1 MFGLSFTEI
10 MLIGVVALIV
20 IGPEKLPKVAR
31 TVGHLLGRAQRYVND
46 VKTDIRKEMDATEI
60 GNLREQ
66 MQEAANSVK
75 SSVDEA
81 GKSWRAPIDEA
92 EEALKEASDSI
103 KTLADAAQ
111 KSATAAGT
119 EEVPQEQPIA
129 AAEEAPQ
136 EPPFAA
142 TEQDLPSEEVV
153 DTRTLPLPG
162 FEQKQAA
169 TAAPQPSP
177 PTDKGAQP

>member
-1 MFGLSFTEI
+1 MFGLSFSEI

-60 GNLREQ
+60 GNLKDQ

-75 SSVDEA
+75 SSVEEA
-81 GKSWRAPIDEA
+81 GKSWRAPIDDA
-92 EEALKEASDSI
+92 QEALKEASDSI

-111 KSATAAGT
+111 KSPSPAAV
-119 EEVPQEQPIA
+119 EDEPEKQPS
-129 AAEEAPQ
+129 EAV
-136 EPPFAA
+136 
-142 TEQDLPSEEVV
+142 EQDAQPDEEV
-153 DTRTLPLPG
+153 DTRTLPLP
-162 FEQKQAA
+162 
-169 TAAPQPSP
+169 
-177 PTDKGAQP
+177 

>member
-1 MFGLSFTEI
+1 MFGLSFSEI

-20 IGPEKLPKVAR
+20 IGPEKLPRVAR

-60 GNLREQ
+60 GDLKNQ
-66 MQEAANSVK
+66 MQEAANSVR
-75 SSVDEA
+75 SSVEEA

-92 EEALKEASDSI
+92 HDALKEASESI

-111 KSATAAGT
+111 KSPAQEAENVDQGQPAPAA
-119 EEVPQEQPIA
+119 VAQPEQPSD
-129 AAEEAPQ
+129 E
-136 EPPFAA
+136 
-142 TEQDLPSEEVV
+142 V

-162 FEQKQAA
+162 FEQKQAP
-169 TAAPQPSP
+169 APTPDQPTSS
-177 PTDKGAQP
+177 DKGTQP